1 MELPQRVALMAHV
14 TVLTDRPATAR
25 LNGYQKPTDHGRTDG
40 GWEAAT
46 DHGPFVSRTS
56 KAPARQPL
64 QIRTGWPDPPRPGKS
79 ETAPVTSPGYG
90 MRFDTSTLSRGWRP
104 RWASECPTS
113 SRVSSERLRLTQT
126 IRTFDVGWR
135 SVRVR
140 SPAGSSGLPFVD
152 LDADRHERLA
162 HGARNHEPAH
172 AMLNIAIRRGD
183 ASPPF
188 EPSKARAPAEC
199 AGGGCPPNPRA
210 ATLLASALDGLP
222 AKGSFG
228 PGADQFA
235 LDEGVGRL
243 TVQGTEVYRPAPV
256 EEGADI
262 VERPNPFGAKSHDHP
277 PMISSPHVS
286 GASALP
292 HPILISR

>member
-162 HGARNHEPAH
+162 HGARNHEPDRNVEHCGLA
-172 AMLNIAIRRGD
+172 RGCCAPLRTP
-183 ASPPF
+183 ASRAAPG
-188 EPSKARAPAEC
+188 AAAGRGAPA
-199 AGGGCPPNPRA
+199 PPNPVAGALMTDRRTVMVAARVSPPEHAAWRNKAAAAGHVAVRA
-210 ATLLASALDGLP
+210 AAAGRAHRQQPQPDRPLGQHLRVGSRGRRGRRPLARFRSDCCD
-222 AKGSFG
+222 K
-228 PGADQFA
+228 
-235 LDEGVGRL
+235 
-243 TVQGTEVYRPAPV
+243 
-256 EEGADI
+256 
-262 VERPNPFGAKSHDHP
+262 
-277 PMISSPHVS
+277 
-286 GASALP
+286 
-292 HPILISR
+292 

>member
-172 AMLNIAIRRGD
+172 AMLNIAVWQGD
-183 ASPPF
+183 AAPPF
-188 EPSKARAPAEC
+188 EPRLPAPLPGQRP
-199 AGGGCPPNPRA
+199 AGGRPPPR
-210 ATLLASALDGLP
+210 TPS
-222 AKGSFG
+222 
-228 PGADQFA
+228 
-235 LDEGVGRL
+235 
-243 TVQGTEVYRPAPV
+243 PV
-256 EEGADI
+256 
-262 VERPNPFGAKSHDHP
+262 RS
-277 PMISSPHVS
+277 
-286 GASALP
+286 
-292 HPILISR
+292 